1 MSGVHRSV
9 DALLDHQQ
17 GLARRI
23 HTQGD
28 MIDLLRESLAECL
41 AHLPDTEY
49 WHFHQQVY
57 VITDSEMTENF
68 YQLTQKLPDDS
79 LVA

>member
-1 MSGVHRSV
+1 
-9 DALLDHQQ
+9 
-17 GLARRI
+17 
-23 HTQGD
+23 